1 MKGYSDVKSFLEGK
15 KRKKKEGYAKDKI
28 KIKVCVNI

>member
-1 MKGYSDVKSFLEGK
+1 MKGYSDVKSFRKE
-15 KRKKKEGYAKDKI
+15 KKKEGYAKDKI

>member
-1 MKGYSDVKSFLEGK
+1 MKGYSDVKCFWKE
-15 KRKKKEGYAKDKI
+15 KKEGYAKDKI

>member
-1 MKGYSDVKSFLEGK
+1 MSKVFG
-15 KRKKKEGYAKDKI
+15 RKKKEGYAKDKI

>member
-1 MKGYSDVKSFLEGK
+1 MSKVFGS
-15 KRKKKEGYAKDKI
+15 KKKEGYAKDKI